1 MRSLA
6 LLLIALNLAFLY
18 WHTFHREP
26 AAPVLPSTEV
36 NGDPGVARLV
46 LLSERDE
53 QSVSEPVGAG
63 LRCETVGPLMD
74 PDAAGSLQAVL
85 EEQGALAGLRTSSRE
100 VVSAYWVFLPPQA
113 NRQAALELARTL
125 AGRGLE
131 DLYVLNEGEQ
141 RNAVSL
147 GLFSEHARAVRR
159 VRQVEALGYAPRIEA
174 RFRTQTVYWLD
185 LVIPEDRIGSV
196 FIPNELGRMDR
207 PCPAEVDV
215 TGR

>member
-26 AAPVLPSTEV
+26 AGPVFPSNEIT
-36 NGDPGVARLV
+36 DHPGAARLV
-46 LLSERDE
+46 LLSERDG
-53 QSVSEPVGAG
+53 QPVSEPVAVG
-63 LRCETVGPLMD
+63 LRCETVGPLLD
-74 PDAAGSLQAVL
+74 PDAAVALQAVL

-100 VVSAYWVFLPPQA
+100 VVSAYWVFLPPQH

-125 AGRGLE
+125 TGQGLD

-141 RNAVSL
+141 RNALSL
-147 GLFSEHARAVRR
+147 GLFSEHERAMRR
-159 VRQVEALGYAPRIEA
+159 VRQAEALGYAPRIEA

-185 LVIPEDRIGSV
+185 LVIPEDRIASV
-196 FIPNELGRMDR
+196 FVPNELGRMDR
-207 PCPAEVDV
+207 PCPADVDV

>member
-1 MRSLA
+1 M
-6 LLLIALNLAFLY
+6 
-18 WHTFHREP
+18 
-26 AAPVLPSTEV
+26 EV
-36 NGDPGVARLV
+36 TGHPGAARLV
-46 LLSERDE
+46 LLSERNG
-53 QSVSEPVGAG
+53 QPVAEPVAVG
-63 LRCETVGPLMD
+63 LHCETVGPLMD
-74 PDAAGSLQAVL
+74 PDAAGALQAVL

-113 NRQAALELARTL
+113 NRQAALDLARTL
-125 AGRGLE
+125 TGRGLE

-141 RNAVSL
+141 RNALSL